1 MKKRLSA
8 SMVSLLL
15 IFLFAFGAEAKL
27 KVVTTTADFASIA
40 REIGGDRIEVSSLV
54 KGAQDPHFVDAKP
67 SFIRLLN
74 QADVLIE
81 GGAEL
86 EIGWL
91 PPLVENARNGKIQS
105 GGPGR
110 IVASMGVA
118 LLQIP
123 TRPVDRS
130 EGDVHPLGNPHYM
143 LDPENGKVVGEE
155 IAAALCRLDPGSCD
169 RYRENQ
175 RVFHQRL
182 GQKIA
187 EWTKQMAPFRGAK
200 IITYHDSWPYF
211 AERFGLNVVGHI
223 EPKPGIPPSTAHL
236 KNLIGIVQ
244 QEEVRVILMEPFYN
258 DQAPRLVAEKT
269 EAKVA
274 VLPPSVAPEM
284 GIHDYLQLFDRL
296 VAALTEALR

>member
-1 MKKRLSA
+1 MKKGLSA
-8 SMVSLLL
+8 SMVSILL

-27 KVVTTTADFASIA
+27 MVVTTTADFASIA

-54 KGAQDPHFVDAKP
+54 KGAQDPHFIDAKP

-74 QADVLIE
+74 QADLLIE

-91 PPLVENARNGKIQS
+91 PPLLENARNGKIQS

-110 IVASMGVA
+110 MVASTGVG

-130 EGDVHPLGNPHYM
+130 QGDVHLLGNPHYM
-143 LDPENGKVVGEE
+143 LDPENGKIVGVE
-155 IAAALCRLDPGSCD
+155 IADALCRLDASSCH

-182 GQKIA
+182 NQKIA
-187 EWTKQMAPFRGAK
+187 QWTKQMAPYRGAK

-244 QEEVRVILMEPFYN
+244 QEKARVILMEPFYN
-258 DQAPRLVAEKT
+258 DQAPKFVAAQTGAKLV
-269 EAKVA
+269 

-284 GIHDYLQLFDRL
+284 GIHDYVQLFDRL
-296 VAALTEALR
+296 VAALTAALR